1 MGRFLMKDVF
11 VISAIRT
18 AVGRQRGYFREFMA
32 PELLA
37 CVLDES
43 VNSIKLDAKEVD
55 DVITGCVYQIGEQG
69 FNLARM
75 AVLASNLP
83 ETLGGITVNRQCGS
97 SLSAI
102 QIAASMIASG
112 THEVVIASG
121 CEIMSKYG
129 IASDMNCTLANG
141 QNAGHPIGT
150 FYLNKYGIPSQID
163 AAQAIARQW
172 NITKEECQDFAV
184 ASHTKAH
191 RATIEGRFKD
201 EIMKVS
207 GLDKDGNRIECIND
221 EPIRPG
227 TTREAL
233 DSLKVLPGTD
243 WMTAGLS
250 SPVTDGA
257 SAMVLMSG
265 EKVKQLGLTPLVRVV
280 ASAVVGSDPKLMLT
294 GPITVTP
301 KVLAK
306 AGLTMNDIDIFEVNE
321 AFAPIPLAWAKE
333 LKADMDKLNVNGGA
347 LALGHPVGNSG
358 CRLSVTAIHELLRR
372 KGKYALVTL
381 CTGGGQAPATIFE
394 RI

>member
-1 MGRFLMKDVF
+1 MKDVF
-11 VISAIRT
+11 IVSAVRT
-18 AVGRQRGYFREFMA
+18 AVGRQRGYFREYMA

-37 CVLDES
+37 RVLDES
-43 VNSIKLDAKEVD
+43 VDRIKLDAKEVD

-75 AVLASNLP
+75 AVLASKLP

-102 QIAASMIASG
+102 QIGASMIASG
-112 THEVVIASG
+112 THDVVIASG

-141 QNAGHPIGT
+141 QNAGHPIGK
-150 FYLNKYGIPSQID
+150 FYLDKYGIPSQIN
-163 AAQAIARQW
+163 AAQAIANRW
-172 NITKEECQDFAV
+172 KISKEECQDFAI
-184 ASHTKAH
+184 ASHEKAH
-191 RATIEGRFKD
+191 KATLEGRFRN
-201 EIMKVS
+201 EIVKVA
-207 GLDKDGNRIECIND
+207 GLDKDGNRIECMDD

-227 TTREAL
+227 TSREAL
-233 DSLKVLPGTD
+233 DGLKVLAGTD

-250 SPVTDGA
+250 STVTDGA
-257 SAMVLMSG
+257 SAMVLMGS
-265 EKVKQLGLTPLVRVV
+265 EKVKQLGLSPLARVV
-280 ASAVVGSDPKLMLT
+280 AGAVVGSDPMLMLT

-306 AGLTMNDIDIFEVNE
+306 AGLSMKDIDIFEVNE

-333 LKADMDKLNVNGGA
+333 LKADMGRLNVNGGA

-358 CRLSVTAIHELLRR
+358 CRLSVTAIHELKRR

-394 RI
+394 RV

>member
-1 MGRFLMKDVF
+1 MRDVF
-11 VISAIRT
+11 VVSAVRT
-18 AVGRQRGYFREFMA
+18 AVGRQKGYFREYLA

-37 CVLDES
+37 CALNEAVTRISLDT
-43 VNSIKLDAKEVD
+43 AEVD
-55 DVITGCVYQIGEQG
+55 DVITGCVYQVGEQG

-75 AVLASNLP
+75 GVLASNLP
-83 ETLGGITVNRQCGS
+83 DTLGGITVNRQCGS

-112 THEVVIASG
+112 THDAVIASG

-129 IASDMNCTLANG
+129 IASDMNCTMANG
-141 QNAGHPIGT
+141 QNAGHPFGA
-150 FYLNKYGIPSQID
+150 FYLNKFGIPSQID
-163 AAQAIARQW
+163 AAQAIAHKW
-172 NITKEECQDFAV
+172 SISKEECQDFAI
-184 ASHTKAH
+184 ASHEKAH
-191 RATIEGRFKD
+191 KATIEGRFRK
-201 EIMKVS
+201 EIVPVA
-207 GLDKDGNRIECIND
+207 GLDKEGNRIECITD

-227 TTREAL
+227 TTREGL

-250 SPVTDGA
+250 STVTDGA

-265 EKVKQLGLTPLVRVV
+265 EKANALGIAPLARVV

-294 GPITVTP
+294 GPISVTP

-306 AGLTMNDIDIFEVNE
+306 AGLRMNEMDIFEVNE

-333 LKADMDKLNVNGGA
+333 LNADMDRLNVNGGA
-347 LALGHPVGNSG
+347 MALGHPVGNSG
-358 CRLSVTAIHELLRR
+358 CRLSVTAIHELIRR

-394 RI
+394 RM

>member
-1 MGRFLMKDVF
+1 MKDVF
-11 VISAIRT
+11 VVSAVRT
-18 AVGRQRGYFREFMA
+18 AVGRQKGYFREYLA

-37 CVLDES
+37 CALDEA
-43 VNSIKLDAKEVD
+43 VGRIRLDKSEVD
-55 DVITGCVYQIGEQG
+55 DVVTGCVYQIGEQG

-75 AVLASNLP
+75 AVLASKLP

-102 QIAASMIASG
+102 QIAAAMIASG
-112 THEVVIASG
+112 THDVVIASG
-121 CEIMSKYG
+121 CEVMSKYG

-141 QNAGHPIGT
+141 QNAGHPIGAY
-150 FYLNKYGIPSQID
+150 YLNKYGIPSQID
-163 AAQAIARQW
+163 AAQAIANKW

-184 ASHTKAH
+184 ASHAKAH
-191 RATIEGRFKD
+191 RATTEGRFKN
-201 EIMKVS
+201 EIVPIS
-207 GLDKDGNRIECIND
+207 GLDKEGKRIECFVD

-250 SPVTDGA
+250 STVTDGA
-257 SAMVLMSG
+257 SAMVLMSA
-265 EKVKQLGLTPLVRVV
+265 EKAKALGIDPIARIV
-280 ASAVVGSDPKLMLT
+280 ASAVIGSDPKLMLT
-294 GPITVTP
+294 GPIAVTP

-306 AGLTMNDIDIFEVNE
+306 AGLAMKDMDIFEVNE

-333 LKADMDKLNVNGGA
+333 LNADMDKLNVNGGA
-347 LALGHPVGNSG
+347 MALGHPVGNSG
-358 CRLSVTAIHELLRR
+358 CRLSVTALHELIRR

-394 RI
+394 RA

>member
-1 MGRFLMKDVF
+1 MKDVF
-11 VISAIRT
+11 IVSAVRT
-18 AVGRQRGYFREFMA
+18 AVGRQKGYFREYMA

-37 CVLDES
+37 VALNASVEKIGLDTH
-43 VNSIKLDAKEVD
+43 EVD

-75 AVLASNLP
+75 GVLASSLP

-102 QIAASMIASG
+102 QLAAGMIASG
-112 THEVVIASG
+112 IHDVIIASG
-121 CEIMSKYG
+121 CELMTKYG
-129 IASDMNCTLANG
+129 IASDMGCTLANG
-141 QNAGHPIGT
+141 QNAGHPIGKY
-150 FYLNKYGIPSQID
+150 YLDKYGVPSQIN
-163 AAQAIARQW
+163 AAQAIAHQW
-172 NITKEECQDFAV
+172 KISKEECQDFAI
-184 ASHTKAH
+184 ASHEKAH
-191 RATIEGRFKD
+191 KATIEGRFKN
-201 EIMKVS
+201 EIIKVA
-207 GLDKDGNRIECIND
+207 GLDKEGNKIECMTD

-227 TTREAL
+227 GTRATL
-233 DSLKVLPGTD
+233 DGLKVLPGTD

-250 SPVTDGA
+250 STVTDGA

-265 EKVKQLGLTPLVRVV
+265 EKVKKLGLTPLARVK

-294 GPITVTP
+294 GPIFVTP
-301 KVLAK
+301 KVLSK
-306 AGLTMNDIDIFEVNE
+306 AGLTMGDIDIFEVNE

-358 CRLSVTAIHELLRR
+358 CRLSVTAVHELQRR

-381 CTGGGQAPATIFE
+381 CTGGGQAPAAIFE
-394 RI
+394 RV